1 MSDKC
6 TLRCRS
12 ITVSA
17 SESFCELWEKMGQGF
32 EKSHLE
38 SDERCLGLIG
48 CWRQRRPHEGQGG
61 VEGWPAP
68 TFALEAMGGGGEQE
82 SVSHGLGATA
92 AGDARLLVARLH
104 PLRQPAQT
112 AVTVQWVGSQCPR
125 RQSRKSALPNL
136 DPVWS
141 GSGASGKAEFPNFG

>member
-1 MSDKC
+1 MPWVWPSKEK
-6 TLRCRS
+6 
-12 ITVSA
+12 IKKIKA
-17 SESFCELWEKMGQGF
+17 SGGEGECWKDGQEMGAKGYVEWRKDLTQLPGA
-32 EKSHLE
+32 
-38 SDERCLGLIG
+38 GL
-48 CWRQRRPHEGQGG
+48 GQGG

-112 AVTVQWVGSQCPR
+112 AVAVQWVGSQCPR